1 MPISRTSRPLRIHH
15 RRGPDSGEAKIVI
28 RFYNTNGP
36 SATKPLPLLKTMK
49 LMQLLPTCLAAVVI
63 SSAPLLAQ
71 CETTQFA
78 TNNSYGTPGAT
89 IYMDVTA
96 NTPVSVTSLEINS
109 TAAVGDS
116 VGIEVW
122 LTSTTYVGN
131 QLDPTVW
138 TQVAVDD
145 GTATAMGSDIPT
157 PITLVSPF
165 DLPAGTTGVALV
177 AVNSG
182 HRYTNGTGSN
192 QSYSGPF
199 LTIDGGSAT
208 SAPFSG
214 SLFNPRM
221 FNGSFC
227 FGSSGPGVAFCNSMP
242 SNSTGA
248 PTSLSGTMTAP
259 GGSGLHLEVSSGPAG
274 EFGFVLVGT
283 SALDPGLT
291 VGNGSLCLGTSGSDF
306 FAGYTIQG
314 GDQNSIGMFD
324 NAGVFQNLAGTSLVG
339 SGFDVPSTIPVV
351 GAPAITAG
359 STWHFQ
365 VWHRDTPSGIGHS
378 NFSNGL
384 SVTF

>member
-1 MPISRTSRPLRIHH
+1 M
-15 RRGPDSGEAKIVI
+15 
-28 RFYNTNGP
+28 
-36 SATKPLPLLKTMK
+36 KP
-49 LMQLLPTCLAAVVI
+49 MQLLPTCLAAIVI
-63 SSAPLLAQ
+63 SSAPLWAQ
-71 CETTQFA
+71 CETTLFA
-78 TNNSYGTPGAT
+78 TNNSFTTSGAT

-96 NTPVSVTSLEINS
+96 STPVSVTSLEINS
-109 TAAVGDS
+109 TTAVGGS

-122 LTSTTYVGN
+122 ITPTTYVGN

-157 PITLVSPF
+157 PITLVAPF
-165 DLPAGTTGVALV
+165 DLPAGTRGIALV
-177 AVNSG
+177 GVNTG

-192 QSYSGPF
+192 QSYVGPI
-199 LTIDGGSAT
+199 LTIEGGSAT

-214 SLFNPRM
+214 SLFDPRM

-227 FGSSGPGVAFCNSMP
+227 YGSSGSGVTFCNSMP

-248 PTSLSGTMTAP
+248 PTSLAGTMTAP

-283 SALDPGLT
+283 SALDPGLA
-291 VGNGSLCLGTSGSDF
+291 VGNGALCLGSGGTDY
-306 FAGYTIQG
+306 FAGYTIHG
-314 GDQNSIGMFD
+314 GDQNSIGIFD
-324 NAGVFQNLAGTSLVG
+324 NAGVLQNLASTSLGG
-339 SGFDVPSTIPVV
+339 SGFDVPSIIPTF

-365 VWHRDTPSGIGHS
+365 IWHRDTPSGIGHS